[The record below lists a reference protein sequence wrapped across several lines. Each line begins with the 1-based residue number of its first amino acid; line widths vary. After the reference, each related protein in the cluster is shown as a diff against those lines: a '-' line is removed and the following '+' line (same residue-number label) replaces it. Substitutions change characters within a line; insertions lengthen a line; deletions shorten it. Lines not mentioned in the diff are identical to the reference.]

1 MAIPDVPTVFL
12 KPATSLADPWPALT
26 PIPKHTI
33 TDDAADFEAELCV
46 VIGKTCKNVSEAE
59 ATDYVLGYTASND
72 ISSRKAQ
79 FATTQWCYSKSFDKA
94 CPIGPILA
102 SKELVGDPN
111 GLYMKGSLNGQVMQQ
126 SKLK

>member
-1 MAIPDVPTVFL
+1 MPIPDVPTVFM
-12 KPATSLADPWPALT
+12 KPATSLADPWPAPT

-33 TDDAADFEAELCV
+33 ADDAADFEAELCV
-46 VIGKTCKNVSEAE
+46 VIGKSCKNVSEAE
-59 ATDYVLGYTASND
+59 AMDYVLGYTASND

-94 CPIGPILA
+94 CPIGPVLA
-102 SKELVGDPN
+102 SKELVGDPS
-111 GLYMKGSLNGQVMQQ
+111 GLYMTGSLNGQMMQQ